1 MEDILYFD
9 IAAIIILLVLLYSTF
24 SRKVV
29 YGRTNKYFITM
40 LALNGIAALFDVWSE
55 AYGLW
60 LPIGEAE
67 RQVKEVLVCG
77 YFLTHHLC
85 VLIYICYLISITD
98 TWYKI
103 REKLFLKL
111 ILVVPYSVVFIG
123 ICANG
128 WNHFIFYVKDN
139 CEYVRGTGIMVIYF
153 STIFYMA
160 FGVIYLLKHRR
171 LFTKDVFCA
180 LLSIFPLEVVAI
192 IVQYFFPHL
201 LIEIFMTVIAT
212 MLIMINI
219 QRPEDNIDQ
228 AVGVRNY
235 HAYITDLKRGILND
249 KKMGIVIVKIMNYR
263 SFYSILGYDAYN
275 RLLRKI
281 AREIRRIVKSEKLY
295 TDLYYIDGGRF
306 VMMFDKVARRKADL
320 ITAKIEKMLANPNLL
335 DSLDIAAEASI
346 CYVRFPEDID
356 NFETMISFGEQFHV
370 ILDNPIGVNLATDMD
385 TREFHLN
392 NEIDEIIHDAL
403 QNHKF
408 EMYYQPIFSIK
419 EQRFVSAEALIRLR
433 HEKYGFISP
442 ELMIKAA
449 EKTGIIPQ
457 IGEFVVNSV
466 CEFIQSEE
474 FKKTGLEYIELNI
487 SAVEYMQANLAERI
501 INTVKSYDVLPSQIN
516 LEITETAF
524 VSSES
529 AVMENVNKLSEAG
542 FTFSLDDY
550 GTGYSNIQRVIT
562 LPLKIVKMD
571 KSFVD
576 AIENPRV
583 YGVVKNTIKML
594 KEMHIEIVVE
604 GVEID
609 EVAQEFVDLRCDFI
623 QGYYYSRPLPKKEFI
638 EFCKTH

>member
-1 MEDILYFD
+1 MNDILYFD
-9 IAAIIILLVLLYSTF
+9 IAAIIILIVLLYSTF

-29 YGRTNKYFITM
+29 YGRTNKYFILM
-40 LALNGIAALFDVWSE
+40 LILNGISAVFDVWSE

-60 LPIGEAE
+60 LPVGEAE
-67 RQVKEVLVCG
+67 RQIKEVLICG
-77 YFLTHHLC
+77 YFITHHLC
-85 VLIYICYLISITD
+85 VVIYVCYLISITD

-103 REKLFLKL
+103 REKLSLKL
-111 ILVVPYSVVFIG
+111 SLLVPYSLVFIA
-123 ICANG
+123 ICTNG
-128 WNHFIFYVKDN
+128 WHHYIFHIEKN
-139 CEYVRGTGIMVIYF
+139 CEYVRGPGIMLIYF
-153 STIFYMA
+153 STLFYMG
-160 FGVIYLLKHRR
+160 FGIIYLLMHRR
-171 LFTKDVFCA
+171 LFTKDLFCA
-180 LLSIFPLEVVAI
+180 LLSIFPLETIAI
-192 IVQYFFPHL
+192 MIQYFFPYL

-228 AVGVRNY
+228 AVGARNY
-235 HAYITDLKRGILND
+235 HAYVTDLKRGILNE
-249 KKMGIVIVKIMNYR
+249 KRMGIVIVKIMNYR

-281 AREIRRIVKSEKLY
+281 AREIRRIVKTEKLY
-295 TDLYYIDGGRF
+295 TDLYYIDGGRL
-306 VMMFDKVARRKADL
+306 VMLFDKVARRKADV
-320 ITAKIEKMLANPNLL
+320 ISAKIKKMLENPNLL

-346 CYVRFPEDID
+346 CYVRYPEDID
-356 NFETMISFGEQFHV
+356 NFETMISFGEKFHV
-370 ILDNPIGVNLATDMD
+370 MLDNPIGVNLAVEMD
-385 TREFHLN
+385 AREFQLN
-392 NEIDEIIHDAL
+392 NDIDEIIHDAL
-403 QNHKF
+403 QNQKF
-408 EMYYQPIFSIK
+408 EMYYQPIYSIK
-419 EQRFVSAEALIRLR
+419 EERFVSAEALIRLK

-442 ELMIKAA
+442 QLLITAA
-449 EKTGIIPQ
+449 EKTGVIPQ

-474 FKKTGLEYIELNI
+474 FKETGLEYIELNI

-501 INTVKSYDVLPSQIN
+501 INTVKSYNVSPSRIN

-524 VSSES
+524 ASSES
-529 AVMENVNKLSEAG
+529 AVMENINRLSEAG

-550 GTGYSNIQRVIT
+550 GTGYSNIQRVIS

-576 AIENPRV
+576 EIENPRV

-609 EVAQEFVDLRCDFI
+609 EVAQEFIDLRCDYIRGF
-623 QGYYYSRPLPKKEFI
+623 YYSRPLPKKEII